1 MKCKLKSFL
10 SLIVS
15 CFRQCKEASS
25 SVILFW
31 SSLGSLAMAGL
42 GLYTLATSEEMRGTR
57 SGREIPDNQT
67 KELSAAAMEHSEDD
81 TQAVLHSNRMFEG
94 ALEWLIA
101 SLISLLGILATG
113 IVIKVTFRSFF
124 NGITN
129 PSVLQASQHIYPG
142 KMSLLQTTQI
152 LVAYILVTSLSPVSG
167 LDWLDMAGVILVL
180 FTVLAIFF
188 EERIVDTK
196 RWRWF

>member
-1 MKCKLKSFL
+1 M
-10 SLIVS
+10 S

-42 GLYTLATSEEMRGTR
+42 GLYTLATSEEMRGAR

-67 KELSAAAMEHSEDD
+67 EELAATTMEHREDD
-81 TQAVLHSNRMFEG
+81 THAVLHHNRLFEG

-101 SLISLLGILATG
+101 TLISLLGILATG
-113 IVIKVTFRSFF
+113 IVIKVTCRHF
-124 NGITN
+124 ITRVN
-129 PSVLQASQHIYPG
+129 INNFLQASQYIYPG
-142 KMSLLQTTQI
+142 KISLLQTIQV
-152 LVAYILVTSLSPVSG
+152 LVAYILVTSLAPVSG
-167 LDWLDMAGVILVL
+167 LDWLDLAGVILVL

>member
-1 MKCKLKSFL
+1 MQVEVISYFDC
-10 SLIVS
+10 IS

-42 GLYTLATSEEMRGTR
+42 GLYTLATSEEMRGAR

-67 KELSAAAMEHSEDD
+67 KELTTATVEQSEDD
-81 TQAVLHSNRMFEG
+81 THAVLHHNRIFEG
-94 ALEWLIA
+94 AVEWLIA

-124 NGITN
+124 I
-129 PSVLQASQHIYPG
+129 
-142 KMSLLQTTQI
+142 
-152 LVAYILVTSLSPVSG
+152 
-167 LDWLDMAGVILVL
+167 GV
-180 FTVLAIFF
+180 
-188 EERIVDTK
+188 K
-196 RWRWF
+196 N

>member
-1 MKCKLKSFL
+1 M
-10 SLIVS
+10 S

-25 SVILFW
+25 AVIMFW

-42 GLYTLATSEEMRGTR
+42 GLYTLATSEEMRGAR

-67 KELSAAAMEHSEDD
+67 EELAAATMEHREDD
-81 TQAVLHSNRMFEG
+81 TQAVLHHNRLFEG

-101 SLISLLGILATG
+101 TLISLLGILATG
-113 IVIKVTFRSFF
+113 IVIKVTCRQFVLGSTLTMF
-124 NGITN
+124 
-129 PSVLQASQHIYPG
+129 LQASQYIYPG
-142 KMSLLQTTQI
+142 KISLLQTTQV
-152 LVAYILVTSLSPVSG
+152 LVAYILVTSLAPVSG
-167 LDWLDMAGVILVL
+167 LDWLDLAGVILVL

>member
-1 MKCKLKSFL
+1 M
-10 SLIVS
+10 IVS

-124 NGITN
+124 TGVNNQLLCFFRHLSTSILARCHFSR
-129 PSVLQASQHIYPG
+129 PLR
-142 KMSLLQTTQI
+142 SLWP
-152 LVAYILVTSLSPVSG
+152 TSWSHLSPQYQVWTG
-167 LDWLDMAGVILVL
+167 
-180 FTVLAIFF
+180 
-188 EERIVDTK
+188 
-196 RWRWF
+196 